1 VSPASADPVPLSAAE
16 RRLAGLLRFFAAL
29 FLGGAL
35 AFFVRPNGTLA
46 DLDRVGAAVGFTSLP
61 PRGEPLAAEFW
72 LALGVANMA
81 TIAACCWLAA
91 GDVRRRRVLVYPVIV
106 SKLTSSTVGA
116 ILFATRAHALAY
128 LSATL
133 VDLPIAVV
141 LIAALRAALPPGDR
155 HRI

>member
-1 VSPASADPVPLSAAE
+1 VSRAPADPLPLSAAE

-29 FLGGAL
+29 FLVGGL
-35 AFFVRPNGTLA
+35 IFFLRPNGTLA
-46 DLDRVGAAVGFTSLP
+46 DLDRVGAAVGFASLP
-61 PRGEPLAAEFW
+61 PRDAPLAADFW

-91 GDVRRRRVLVYPVIV
+91 GDVRRRRVLVYPVVV
-106 SKLTSSTVGA
+106 SKLTSSTAGVV
-116 ILFATRAHALAY
+116 LFVTRAHALAY

-133 VDLPIAVV
+133 VDLPIALVT
-141 LIAALRAALPPGDR
+141 LAALRSALPPGDP